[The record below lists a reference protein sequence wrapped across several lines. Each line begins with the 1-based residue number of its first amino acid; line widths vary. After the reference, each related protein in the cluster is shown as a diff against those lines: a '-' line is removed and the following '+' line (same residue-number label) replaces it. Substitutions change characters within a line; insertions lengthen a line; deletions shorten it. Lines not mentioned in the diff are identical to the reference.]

1 MSTLSKEQL
10 TSIIEAYDITSTED
24 AHAAVKDI
32 MKGVLQKTLEAELD
46 VSLGYEKYDRPEKDN
61 NNARNGSY
69 EKQVNSSF
77 GPIELDIPR
86 DRQGEHT
93 PIIVKKGQTDVS
105 NLQERIIS
113 MYAKGMC
120 NRDIYQHMNEI
131 YGVEISADM
140 VSKITDKLG

>member
-46 VSLGYEKYDRPEKDN
+46 VSLGYEKYDRPKKDSAN
-61 NNARNGSY
+61 TRNGSY
-69 EKQVNSSF
+69 EKKVKSSF
-77 GPIELDIPR
+77 GPIDLDIPR
-86 DRQGEHT
+86 DRQWAYA

-105 NLQERIIS
+105 NLQ
-113 MYAKGMC
+113 
-120 NRDIYQHMNEI
+120 
-131 YGVEISADM
+131 
-140 VSKITDKLG
+140 